1 MIMININFDKP
12 ERSVLMPEGKM
23 SPVLKWAG
31 GKKQL
36 IEKIKKKYTH
46 FI

>member
-1 MIMININFDKP
+1 MMYDQN
-12 ERSVLMPEGKM
+12 V

-36 IEKIKKKYTH
+36 LGNVINLTLVKRGEIC
-46 FI
+46 